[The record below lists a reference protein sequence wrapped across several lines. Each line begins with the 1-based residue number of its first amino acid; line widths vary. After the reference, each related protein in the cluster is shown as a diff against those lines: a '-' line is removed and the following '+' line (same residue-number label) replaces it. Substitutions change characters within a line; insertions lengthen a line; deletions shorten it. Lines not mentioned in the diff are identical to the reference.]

1 MARMA
6 REWIAVQDRLE
17 KDILKLAQE
26 LSKKAA
32 AGEVATQAQLW
43 QMDRYQSLL
52 AQTRTQVSRYA
63 GWAEGSVSQEQLEMG
78 LLGQAHA
85 GSAIQAYGIAG
96 TFDRLQPEVVR
107 AMVGLTG
114 DGSPVKDLL
123 LKGWPDSVDGLTKAL
138 LDGTA
143 LGWNPRK
150 TAREMQTGVD
160 RGLDR
165 MIRIARTE
173 QIRVYRASTLERFQ
187 DSGVV
192 TGYKRIA
199 AKQERTCLPC
209 LLLDGTE
216 YDVDEELDDHVNGR
230 CAMVP
235 IVRDYADPSWP
246 SGRDWFD
253 DLDEDAQARIMG
265 PGNFAKWQDGEVEL
279 DDLITRTHDK
289 VWGDSVGV
297 RSLGA

>member
-6 REWIAVQDRLE
+6 HEWIGVQDTLE
-17 KDILKLAQE
+17 RDILKLAQE
-26 LSKKAA
+26 LAKKAA
-32 AGEVATQAQLW
+32 AGEAVTQAQLW
-43 QMDRYQSLL
+43 RLERYQSLL
-52 AQTRTQVSRYA
+52 AQTRRQVTGYA
-63 GWAEGSVSQEQLEMG
+63 GWAEGAVSHEQYEMG

-85 GSAIQAYGIAG
+85 GGAIKAYGIAG
-96 TFDRLQPEVVR
+96 TFDRLEPGAFQ

-114 DGSPVKDLL
+114 DGSPLKDLL

-138 LDGTA
+138 LNGTA

-150 TAREMQTGVD
+150 TAREMRNGVD
-160 RGLDR
+160 HGLDR

-173 QIRVYRASTLERFQ
+173 QIRVYRSSARQRYE

-192 TGYKRIA
+192 TSYKRIA
-199 AKQERTCLPC
+199 AKQERTCIAC

-216 YDVDEELDDHVNGR
+216 YDTRFELDDHVNGR
-230 CAMVP
+230 CSMVP
-235 IVRDYADPSWP
+235 VVRGYKEPSWP
-246 SGRDWFD
+246 SGRDWFN

-265 PGNFAKWQDGEVEL
+265 KGAFEKWRDGEIEL
-279 DDLITRTHDK
+279 DDLVKRTHDS

-297 RSLGA
+297 RSV